1 MSLALSPTNV
11 ADVNDPLHGQI
22 EQLTIE
28 HRILDTNAIL
38 QLIYKISKQG
48 ILKDVLKC
56 QSLMAWFGEERGFKQ
71 LKFCSFYNV
80 SFQKE
85 ELTFCKIKSLS

>member
-1 MSLALSPTNV
+1 MSLSLALLPTKFAN
-11 ADVNDPLHGQI
+11 VNDPLDGQI

-28 HRILDTNAIL
+28 HRILNTNEL
-38 QLIYKISKQG
+38 FYKIYKQG
-48 ILKDVLKC
+48 ILKDVLKY
-56 QSLMAWFGEERGFKQ
+56 QALMAWFGEERGFTW

-85 ELTFCKIKSLS
+85 EVTLCEIKSLS